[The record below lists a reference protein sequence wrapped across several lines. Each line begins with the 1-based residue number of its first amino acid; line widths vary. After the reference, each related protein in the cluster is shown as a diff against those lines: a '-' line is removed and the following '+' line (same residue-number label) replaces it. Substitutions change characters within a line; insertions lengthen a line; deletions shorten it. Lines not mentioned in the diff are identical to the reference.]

1 LPERA
6 VPTSPMK
13 NEASRKIGLSPPMR
27 DAKVAA
33 QWPQG
38 RAFFRLTGTWRPKQV
53 AREAKRRNVSD
64 A

>member
-1 LPERA
+1 
-6 VPTSPMK
+6 MK